1 MSAFGIQTASACTH
15 APPKWIAQQRAIKRG
30 AIPVLRGRAHRRRKS
45 CRSYPISRE
54 HFLYV
59 DSDSFRCFFILVF
72 FYYVRVNIL
81 LVGGIQ

>member
-1 MSAFGIQTASACTH
+1 VSAFGIQTASACTH

-59 DSDSFRCFFILVF
+59 DSDSFRVFLFLFFFIMFV
-72 FYYVRVNIL
+72 
-81 LVGGIQ
+81 

>member
-30 AIPVLRGRAHRRRKS
+30 AIPVLRGRAAHRRRKS

-54 HFLYV
+54 HFFTSTLILFV
-59 DSDSFRCFFILVF
+59 DVFLFLFFFIMFV
-72 FYYVRVNIL
+72 
-81 LVGGIQ
+81 